1 MMMTPVAVCIVSFR
15 DPRQIVACLDALGQS
30 DFTDY
35 EVVICENGGDA
46 AFAALVA
53 ALPSA
58 LPGGQSITPI
68 DAGGNL
74 GYAGG
79 VNVCMRARPDARAWW
94 VLNPD
99 TQVEPGAMRA
109 LVHRLD
115 RGDCDAVGGVLYHPG
130 GIVQGVGGRWRPKLA
145 RAESIG
151 HGMPFEQVA
160 DPAAV
165 EREMN
170 YLLGASMLIGRRF
183 RDTVGLMQ
191 DDYFLYAEEVEWCLR
206 GIARGM
212 RLGFAPDARIC
223 HGQGGTTG
231 SASSIR
237 ERPRLPIYMDERNKL
252 LVVRDTTPALLPFA
266 IPASFALAVLRF
278 ARRGALRQWG
288 YALAGWW
295 AGIRNQRGMPPWLR

>member
-1 MMMTPVAVCIVSFR
+1 MTPVAVCIVSFR
-15 DPRQIVACLDALGQS
+15 HPEQIVACLGALRES
-30 DFTDY
+30 DFADY

-46 AFAALVA
+46 AFDALKA
-53 ALPSA
+53 ALPA
-58 LPGGQSITPI
+58 RMPGGQAVTSVN
-68 DAGGNL
+68 AGANL

-99 TQVEPGAMRA
+99 TQVERGALGA
-109 LVHRLD
+109 LVHRLE
-115 RGDCDAVGGVLYHPG
+115 RGDCDAAGGILYHPDG
-130 GIVQGVGGRWRPKLA
+130 VVQGYGGRWHAMLA

-151 HGMPFEQVA
+151 HGAALDTPPDVA
-160 DPAAV
+160 AI
-165 EREMN
+165 ERDMN
-170 YLLGASMLIGRRF
+170 YLLGASMLVGPRF
-183 RDTVGLMQ
+183 RATAGLMQ

-212 RLGFAPDARIC
+212 RLGFAPEARIC

-252 LVVRDTTPALLPFA
+252 LVVRDTTPGLLPLA
-266 IPASFALAVLRF
+266 IPASFGLAVLRF
-278 ARRGALRQWG
+278 ARRGAWRQWG

-295 AGIRNQRGMPPWLR
+295 AGIRNRRGMPPWLR